1 MKVTIET
8 FLIPYTAK
16 VTEVYLRLINTILLA
31 DNENILREN
40 IEKLKSNVPLDDYFE
55 YGFGS
60 HHLWVHQR
68 KISDRTQCFKSRLM
82 KAEF

>member
-31 DNENILREN
+31 DNENSLREA
-40 IEKLKSNVPLDDYFE
+40 IEKLKSSVPLDDYFE
-55 YGFGS
+55 YGFGL

-68 KISDRTQCFKSRLM
+68 KINDRTQCFKSRLM
-82 KAEF
+82 IAEF